1 MAIGVGRFTL
11 IAVSR
16 LPFPATEPKSWLSRH
31 RGECLLLVVALTV
44 FVSIWWNLQHSGPQQ
59 QDVVRAV
66 DRYIAQLRAVESRK
80 TGSLRKEM
88 QVAVLSP
95 HLRDLQIS
103 DRRRFPGYWSIDA
116 VMRLERPL
124 VLPIDVSVRLRVTR
138 RNDRWVILDAQDLSS
153 HVVENKTGL
162 ISK

>member
-1 MAIGVGRFTL
+1 
-11 IAVSR
+11 
-16 LPFPATEPKSWLSRH
+16 
-31 RGECLLLVVALTV
+31 
-44 FVSIWWNLQHSGPQQ
+44 
-59 QDVVRAV
+59 
-66 DRYIAQLRAVESRK
+66 
-80 TGSLRKEM
+80 
-88 QVAVLSP
+88 VAVLSP